1 MDKNQIIIMIKIMLT
16 LISLIIIMM
25 IRNKIVKDKSKE
37 ESTMATKERI
47 TIPHEEYAQRLK
59 KIQNAMK
66 EDNLDIIIMHGCECE
81 SANIRY
87 ISNVWTVFDFIGGII
102 PKEGEAILLTG
113 GPESYD
119 LVKQNSHI
127 KDVRVHP
134 KYVET
139 SAPEWDKPTNA
150 YDYTKIFKEVRQNF
164 MIKKIGIAN
173 SNIIP
178 NIIMNEIM
186 EAAPDAEIVNADDL
200 IMKVR
205 WMKSEQEIAMLRE
218 AYRITDQA
226 VRDTLKMIK
235 AGVREW
241 EIEAEWRAAAY
252 KMGAEGVGYP
262 IWVTSGPTTFQSL
275 CRSSER
281 MISGNEMIQLT
292 LGAKFGGYCGNLCRP
307 VVVGQLPERHM
318 NMIKVASECLSE
330 TINTMGP
337 GVEFGAVYDVF
348 QKHLEKE
355 GFKGLSLYGPA
366 HGTGMQEC
374 EGPWVDNRNGMIL
387 KPGMVFNIDIWIA
400 DHEYGVRFEDGIV
413 ITDAGVERLTTI
425 EPEPFYI

>member
-1 MDKNQIIIMIKIMLT
+1 
-16 LISLIIIMM
+16 
-25 IRNKIVKDKSKE
+25 
-37 ESTMATKERI
+37 MATKERI

-59 KIQNAMK
+59 KIQKAMK
-66 EDNLDIIIMHGCECE
+66 QDNLDIIIMHACECE

-87 ISNVWTVFDFIGGII
+87 ISNVWTVFDFIGGIV

-139 SAPEWDKPTNA
+139 SAPEWDKPTNV
-150 YDYTKIFKEVRQNF
+150 YGYTKIFKELSQNF

-178 NIIMNEIM
+178 NIIVNEIR

-205 WMKSEQEIAMLRE
+205 WMKSKQEIEMLRE

-235 AGVREW
+235 EGVREW
-241 EIEAEWRAAAY
+241 EIEAEWRASAY

-281 MISGNEMIQLT
+281 IILGNEMIQLT

-307 VVVGQLPERHM
+307 VVVGHLPERHM
-318 NMIKVASECLSE
+318 NMIKVAAECLSE
-330 TINTMGP
+330 TIKTMGP
-337 GVEFGAVYDVF
+337 GVAFSTVYDVF

-374 EGPWVDNRNGMIL
+374 EGPWVDNRSGMVL
-387 KPGMVFNIDIWIA
+387 MPGMVFNIDIWIA

-413 ITDAGVERLTTI
+413 ITDVGVERLTTI
-425 EPEPFYI
+425 APEPFYI